1 MKTLTLRLTDDF
13 HKELKIKCVQ
23 DGVDMTNYIIS
34 LIKKDMK
41 KKEGETQ

>member
-1 MKTLTLRLTDDF
+1 MKTLTLRLTEEF

-34 LIKKDMK
+34 LIKNDMEK
-41 KKEGETQ
+41 KAGDNQ